1 VQPKRPTQLRLKAVG
16 LRNGEK
22 LVKKFEKQY
31 QKDSVL
37 SKKKNK
43 KKERVKGEFNVTGG
57 PHLNR

>member
-43 KKERVKGEFNVTGG
+43 KKETVKGEFNVTGG